1 MNEFLTLNYN
11 NIDIT
16 VRLVPA
22 LDGSD
27 NYDFEFSTENNEYDF
42 IFEDQE
48 IFNEILYH
56 IYLYCREFMETL
68 FDIDGQSN
76 VSTFIFNE
84 TDNEAEIV
92 INFVSDLQNMYEETN
107 YFWNKKVLDKMFRS
121 YIIELRNNRD
131 YILWLHN

>member
-48 IFNEILYH
+48 IFGELSYR

-76 VSTFIFNE
+76 VSSFVFIAN
-84 TDNEAEIV
+84 DDEIESV
-92 INFVSDLQNMYEETN
+92 IDSIKTLQNMYEETN
-107 YFWNKKVLDKMFRS
+107 YF
-121 YIIELRNNRD
+121 
-131 YILWLHN
+131 